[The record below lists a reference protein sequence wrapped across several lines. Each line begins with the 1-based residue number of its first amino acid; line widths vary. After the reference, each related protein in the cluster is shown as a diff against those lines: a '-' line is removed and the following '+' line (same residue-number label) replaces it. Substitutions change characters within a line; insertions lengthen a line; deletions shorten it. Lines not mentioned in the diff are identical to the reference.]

1 MPDLHPPG
9 RLLPQSPRRVFVWGS
24 EMTAHWIKVEK
35 STPAKPEV
43 MQLAAI
49 LGIDEF
55 TVVGHLVAF
64 WSWADSNLSPECP
77 AAHGTIRGLDRVA
90 GRDGFC
96 AAMIMVGWLQH
107 HDGQFSVPK
116 LDRHMG
122 KSAKT
127 RAEDTEKKRKQRLSQ
142 KCPETHGTNVPDDE
156 GQKQGPEKRR
166 EEIKTH
172 THGKPEQ
179 NAEQGQPFIPDKMNT
194 PECLSAFENWCDY
207 LTVAGLDTINPRLNG
222 IQAQAVWQQA
232 SRIGPDRWPDAVSHS
247 IANGYKSI
255 INRTEAP
262 GRKAGKDKP
271 KGPTLEFLRA
281 VNVCRE
287 YPSASD
293 YDREKRETLLG
304 PDLMRT
310 VRKMGTPRLAECDR
324 YTQSALA
331 AEWEILRESTQ

>member
-9 RLLPQSPRRVFVWGS
+9 RLLPQSPRRVFVWGYQ
-24 EMTAHWIKVEK
+24 MTAHWIKVEK

-64 WSWADSNLSPECP
+64 WCWADTNLSPECP

-96 AAMIMVGWLQH
+96 GAMIQVGWLQH
-107 HDGQFSVPK
+107 QDGRFSVPN

-122 KSAKT
+122 KSAKM

-142 KCPETHGTNVPDDE
+142 KCPVENGTTVPDAT
-156 GQKQGPEKRR
+156 GQNRDQRR
-166 EEIKTH
+166 EEKILKETPSEPQNKT
-172 THGKPEQ
+172 
-179 NAEQGQPFIPDKMNT
+179 EQGQPFIPEKVNT
-194 PECLSAFENWCDY
+194 PECLRAYEDWCNY
-207 LTVAGLDTINPRLNG
+207 LEAAGLNTKNPRNNA
-222 IQAQAVWQQA
+222 IQAEAVWRQA
-232 SRIGPDRWPDAVSHS
+232 SRIGPERWPDAVTFS
-247 IANGYKSI
+247 IANGYQSI
-255 INRTEAP
+255 VNRTDAP
-262 GRKAGKDKP
+262 GSSSKTSDKP
-271 KGPTLEFLRA
+271 KGPSLDFLKA
-281 VNVCRE
+281 VRVCQE

-324 YTQSALA
+324 FTQGSLS
-331 AEWEILRESTQ
+331 AEWNILRESGP

>member
-9 RLLPQSPRRVFVWGS
+9 RLLPQSPRRVFVWGYQ
-24 EMTAHWIKVEK
+24 MTAHWIKVEK

-107 HDGQFSVPK
+107 RDGQFSVPK

-122 KSAKT
+122 KSAKM
-127 RAEDTEKKRKQRLSQ
+127 RAEDTEKKRKQRSSQ
-142 KCPETHGTNVPDDE
+142 KCPAENGTNVPE
-156 GQKQGPEKRR
+156 VPGQKQGPEKRR
-166 EEIKTH
+166 EEKKLKE
-172 THGKPEQ
+172 KPERT
-179 NAEQGQPFIPDKMNT
+179 EQGQAYIPGKMST
-194 PECLSAFENWCDY
+194 PECLQAFEQWCDY
-207 LTVAGLDTINPRLNG
+207 LDQAGLDAINPRYNG

-232 SRIGPDRWPDAVSHS
+232 NRIGPETWPKCVQFS

-255 INRTEAP
+255 VAKTVEAVTK
-262 GRKAGKDKP
+262 RQP
-271 KGPTLEFLRA
+271 KNDPTDNAEFLR
-281 VNVCRE
+281 VVEVCKRHG
-287 YPSASD
+287 SASD
-293 YDREKRETLLG
+293 DDRQKREELLG
-304 PDLMRT
+304 PELIAA
-310 VRKMGTPRLAECDR
+310 VRKIGSARLADCNDFNR
-324 YTQSALA
+324 RGLA
-331 AEWEILRESTQ
+331 TEWAIHREQK